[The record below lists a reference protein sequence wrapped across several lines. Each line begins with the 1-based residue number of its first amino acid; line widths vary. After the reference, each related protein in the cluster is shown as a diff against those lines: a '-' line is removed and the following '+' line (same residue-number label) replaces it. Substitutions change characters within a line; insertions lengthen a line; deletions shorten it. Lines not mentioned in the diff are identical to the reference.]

1 MLLAVDIGNTS
12 ITFGIFRGKRLERRW
27 RSPASGPLKDLF
39 KGLRQRPY
47 DIDAIVI
54 SSVAPKILLKL
65 EGILAR
71 LFHVKPLVVGRD
83 LDFGIPNLYSDPHQ
97 VGSDRLV
104 NAVAAKRLYGSP
116 LIIVDFGTAT
126 TFDLISRK
134 GEYLGGIIAPGV
146 EISLKA
152 LSSKAALL
160 PEVNLTRPK
169 GLLGRETRES
179 MVAGIVHGFSS
190 LCDGIIFKL
199 RREYGP
205 KIPVVATG
213 GQARKIVSYCKTI
226 DKVNPW
232 LTLEGLRM
240 IYEKTRM
247 SKDENLPR
255 SA

>member
-12 ITFGIFRGKRLERRW
+12 ITYGVFRGKRLERRW
-27 RSPASGPLKDLF
+27 RFPTSGPIEDLF
-39 KGLRQRPY
+39 KGLRQRLH
-47 DIDAIVI
+47 DIDAIIV
-54 SSVAPKILLKL
+54 SSVVPKVLLKL
-65 EGILAR
+65 EGRLAR

-83 LDFGIPNLYSDPHQ
+83 LDFGIPNLYRDPRQ

-116 LIIVDFGTAT
+116 LIIVDFGTAI
-126 TFDLISRK
+126 TFDLISKK

-152 LSSKAALL
+152 LSNRTALL

-169 GLLGRETRES
+169 GLVGRATKES
-179 MVAGIVHGFSS
+179 MVSGIVYGFSS
-190 LCDGIIFKL
+190 LCDGIVAKL
-199 RREYGP
+199 RREYGQ

-213 GQARKIVSYCKTI
+213 GQAGKIVGYCKTI

-232 LTLEGLRM
+232 LTLEGLRV
-240 IYEKTRM
+240 IYE
-247 SKDENLPR
+247 ENT
-255 SA
+255 